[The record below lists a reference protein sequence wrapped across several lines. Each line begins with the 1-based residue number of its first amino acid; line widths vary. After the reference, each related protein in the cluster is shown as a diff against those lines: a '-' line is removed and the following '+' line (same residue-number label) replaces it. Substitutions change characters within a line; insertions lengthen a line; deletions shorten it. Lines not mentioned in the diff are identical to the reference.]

1 MSSSVGAASAARA
14 VKWSAF
20 TTVARFAL
28 QLGAQV
34 ALARMLGPGNF
45 GVYGIGMVVFTFATF
60 LSGSRNSS
68 TMHRRARKIKKFGT
82 KSWLAS

>member
-1 MSSSVGAASAARA
+1 MSSRVGAAAARA
-14 VKWSAF
+14 VKWNEF

-34 ALARMLGPGNF
+34 ALARMLGPGNC
-45 GVYGIGMVVFTFATF
+45 GVYGIGMVVLTFATF

-68 TMHRRARKIKKFGT
+68 TIPRCARKIEKN
-82 KSWLAS
+82 